1 MSLSK
6 LAYLIKKEFISEIRN
21 IYTLIGILLFTGTL
35 VFLVYKTF
43 NTLNGLAWIAML
55 YITLLF
61 SGINAI
67 AKSFRTSEDTSR
79 IFEYTLFNP
88 QYVILS
94 KLIYNFL
101 FLTFIFILICFGFF
115 FFLGFAIKDFSLFSI
130 GSFGG
135 ILGLTGIFTFLSSV
149 SNQNGQKST
158 VLLSVMALPVTIPIV
173 LLLIKI
179 TSVSARLIQDTSV
192 MTDVSMLY
200 GIDLLI
206 LGLVITLFNE
216 LWKD

>member
-1 MSLSK
+1 MSVNKVL
-6 LAYLIKKEFISEIRN
+6 YLVKKELISEIRN
-21 IYTLIGILLFTGTL
+21 IYTLIGIFLFTITI

-43 NTLNGLAWIAML
+43 NTLSGLAWIAML

-67 AKSFRTSEDTSR
+67 AKSFRTTDDDSR

-88 QYVILS
+88 QHVIIS

-101 FLTFIFILICFGFF
+101 FLLIIFILICLGFL
-115 FFLGFAIKDFSLFSI
+115 FFLGFDIKDYSLF
-130 GSFGG
+130 
-135 ILGLTGIFTFLSSV
+135 ILGSLGGLIGLTTIFTFLSSV

-158 VLLSVMALPVTIPIV
+158 VLLSVMALPLTIPII
-173 LLLIKI
+173 LLLLKI
-179 TSVSARLIQDTSV
+179 TSVSARFIQDTSV
-192 MTDVSMLY
+192 MTDVSMLF
-200 GIDLLI
+200 GIDLLL
-206 LGLVITLFNE
+206 LGLVFILFNE